1 MGAFTT
7 KKTLYGN
14 ASQIPVVAEQIR
26 QAFAADG
33 YEVRI
38 DNPAKGQ
45 EIYITKGGFIKAA
58 LGLRSAL
65 KITMKPSR
73 NGNIDFEAGVSIFK
87 QQFVPTVITMG
98 RDVRLPFWRSHCP
111 GRRPRFHRRRFSGGY
126 TDIGRPRAQSRTG
139 RKWKPDH
146 AAERASKIT
155 SLYKDRVS
163 AELLYYTTREK
174 QCQRNQTQRPALRSG
189 FCRRRHS
196 AAASAILIASPG
208 MNGSTQAVRQLQSAE
223 PVVSMNHAAPMI

>member
-1 MGAFTT
+1 MHSIVLNKQVITMGAFTT

-65 KITMKPSR
+65 KIIMKPSR

-87 QQFVPTVITMG
+87 QQFVPTVITMC
-98 RDVRLPFWRSHCP
+98 F
-111 GRRPRFHRRRFSGGY
+111 FS
-126 TDIGRPRAQSRTG
+126 
-139 RKWKPDH
+139 
-146 AAERASKIT
+146 
-155 SLYKDRVS
+155 
-163 AELLYYTTREK
+163 
-174 QCQRNQTQRPALRSG
+174 
-189 FCRRRHS
+189 
-196 AAASAILIASPG
+196 
-208 MNGSTQAVRQLQSAE
+208 
-223 PVVSMNHAAPMI
+223 PVVIAQIWGMIKQSKLDEKAVAIAEQALYQTVTI